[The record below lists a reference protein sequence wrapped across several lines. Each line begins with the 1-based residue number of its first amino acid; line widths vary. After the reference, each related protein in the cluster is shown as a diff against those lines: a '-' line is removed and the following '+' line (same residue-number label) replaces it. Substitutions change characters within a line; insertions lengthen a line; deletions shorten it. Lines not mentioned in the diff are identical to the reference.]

1 VANNRYANGT
11 RRKRQEKRRK
21 RQKVSSLPPPEPPTP
36 LPQPSQL
43 AELIDNLNWALGAIR
58 KVAESEKGRRILDRF
73 IRLADSACIIDG
85 LTLDSEGWAAF
96 LNLAN
101 GRSFSALKN
110 RRKVPAHKPGQTLM
124 FAAADLLRATD
135 GIKSRARVSGLNAK
149 REEKTQTAERG
160 KLKKDKSR
168 IENFRQIEQ
177 KTD

>member
-21 RQKVSSLPPPEPPTP
+21 RQKVSSLPPPAPPP
-36 LPQPSQL
+36 HAPQRSQL
-43 AELIDNLNWALGAIR
+43 DELIDNLNWALGAIR
-58 KVAESEKGRRILDRF
+58 KAVESESGCAILDRLA
-73 IRLADSACIIDG
+73 RLAHSACIVNG
-85 LTLDSEGWAAF
+85 LTLDSEGWAAL

-168 IENFRQIEQ
+168 NETFRQIEH